1 MSLSLGRRSSR
12 AAWISCVRNEDQA
25 FGIFQARRERVG
37 VLHVVVPDRNLV
49 TLELLEARKRT
60 QRIEI
65 IVKDCNLHAPSS
77 QVGGEHVGLTPNVC
91 RPSSFPFTM

>member
-1 MSLSLGRRSSR
+1 MADEFEPGQAFEQGGLDCR
-12 AAWISCVRNEDQA
+12 AFANEHQA

-49 TLELLEARKRT
+49 TLKLLKAGKRA

-65 IVKDCNLHAPSS
+65 IVEDRNLHAPSS
-77 QVGGEHVGLTPNVC
+77 QVGAVHVGLAPNL
-91 RPSSFPFTM
+91 RET

>member
-1 MSLSLGRRSSR
+1 MADEFEPGQAIEQGGLDCR
-12 AAWISCVRNEDQA
+12 AFANEHQA

-49 TLELLEARKRT
+49 TLELLEARKRA

-77 QVGGEHVGLTPNVC
+77 QVGGVHVGLTPNV
-91 RPSSFPFTM
+91 RET